1 MTITTLPRQFAG
13 ISAFGWL
20 RAAFGALLGIGIAS
34 FVCRLWLGADPASL
48 PYLVA
53 PVGAS
58 AVLVFALPASP
69 LAQPWPVLGGNMV
82 SALVGVLAYKLIP
95 DPSLAA
101 GCAVA
106 GAIAAMS
113 LARCLHPPGGAV
125 ALTAVLGGAS
135 IHAAGWNYALV
146 PVALNTAILVGLA
159 WIINNATRH
168 SYPHRAMPAP
178 AVAGPE
184 ITLEDV
190 DAALDGYDEM
200 IDVSQDDLLALFRAA
215 EAHAEKRTTNSV
227 TG

>member
-1 MTITTLPRQFAG
+1 MTRPNLPQQFAG

-34 FVCRLWLGADPASL
+34 FVCRLWLGADPSSL
-48 PYLVA
+48 PYIVA

-69 LAQPWPVLGGNMV
+69 LAQPWPVLGGNTV
-82 SALVGVLAYKLIP
+82 SALMGVLAYKFIP
-95 DPSLAA
+95 EPSVAA

-125 ALTAVLGGAS
+125 ALTGVIGSAS
-135 IHAAGWNYALV
+135 IHAAGWSFALV

-168 SYPHRAMPAP
+168 SYPHRAMA
-178 AVAGPE
+178 AQVVAGPE
-184 ITLEDV
+184 ITLDDI
-190 DAALDGYDEM
+190 DAALDAYDEM
-200 IDVSQDDLLALFRAA
+200 IDVSHEDLLALFRAA
-215 EAHAEKRTTNSV
+215 EGHAEQRSAKR
-227 TG
+227 